1 MLSDKSLTNISNFR
15 KKVIGKK
22 IGKCAILCNLKGVRI
37 FDMPV
42 RLRLTRKGAK
52 KRPFYRIVAA
62 DSEAPRDGRFLEV
75 LGYYDPLKDPALVQM
90 DEDKVRKWIQRGAK
104 VSNTVGSILRK
115 KGVSTVPSQTS

>member
-1 MLSDKSLTNISNFR
+1 
-15 KKVIGKK
+15 
-22 IGKCAILCNLKGVRI
+22 
-37 FDMPV
+37 MPV

-75 LGYYDPLKDPALVQM
+75 LGYYDPLKDPAQVQM

-104 VSNTVGSILRK
+104 VSDTVGSLLRK
-115 KGVSTVPSQTS
+115 KGVPTVPSQRS